1 MKSLHM
7 WLVFEEEATF
17 TKVKIIRTEVRE
29 VYQLSCFERCN
40 FRIEPALPFTDTCNI
55 AVPPTAMHSFQSP
68 HNLVRW
74 KLVVRGEAETWPL
87 FERGFPIVVYPGE
100 ATMQVEV
107 GSHVTRSALLAP
119 ALPVDAAGVRA

>member
-1 MKSLHM
+1 
-7 WLVFEEEATF
+7 
-17 TKVKIIRTEVRE
+17 
-29 VYQLSCFERCN
+29 
-40 FRIEPALPFTDTCNI
+40 
-55 AVPPTAMHSFQSP
+55 PPTAMHSFQSP